1 MLLAIGETT
10 GKIVFNTLLTKAVH
24 NFLESKNRKK
34 KEEEKNYLID
44 YKVKLLIKLY
54 EKITLL
60 DKSNLSETNNIIKFI
75 SNKVI
80 IVSDDKKLNKT
91 LENYNYLLNEI
102 ETNNNEIDFVVINNE
117 MKQVIKEAIK
127 RVQ

>member
-24 NFLESKNRKK
+24 NFLESKNKK
-34 KEEEKNYLID
+34 KKEEKNYLVN

-54 EKITLL
+54 EKITQLE
-60 DKSNLSETNNIIKFI
+60 KTNLYETSNIIKSI
-75 SNKVI
+75 SNKVVM
-80 IVSDDKKLNKT
+80 VSDDKKFNQT

-102 ETNNNEIDFVVINNE
+102 ETNNDEIDLEVINNE
-117 MKQVIKEAIK
+117 MKQIIKETIK

>member
-1 MLLAIGETT
+1 MLYEVI
-10 GKIVFNTLLTKAVH
+10 TK
-24 NFLESKNRKK
+24 NKK
-34 KEEEKNYLID
+34 KKEEKNYLIN

-54 EKITLL
+54 EKIILL
-60 DKSNLSETNNIIKFI
+60 DNSNLYETSNIIKSL

-80 IVSDDKKLNKT
+80 MVSDDKKFNQT

-102 ETNNNEIDFVVINNE
+102 ETNNDEINLAVINDE

>member
-24 NFLESKNRKK
+24 NFLESKNKK
-34 KEEEKNYLID
+34 KKEEKNYLIN

-54 EKITLL
+54 EKITQLE
-60 DKSNLSETNNIIKFI
+60 KTNLYETSNIIKSI
-75 SNKVI
+75 SNKVVM
-80 IVSDDKKLNKT
+80 VSDDKKFNQT

-102 ETNNNEIDFVVINNE
+102 ETNNDEIDLEVINNE
-117 MKQVIKEAIK
+117 MKQIIKETIK

>member
-10 GKIVFNTLLTKAVH
+10 GKIVFNTLLTKAIH
-24 NFLESKNRKK
+24 NFLESKNKK
-34 KEEEKNYLID
+34 KKEEKNYLIN

-54 EKITLL
+54 EKIILL
-60 DKSNLSETNNIIKFI
+60 DNSNLYETSNIIKSI

-80 IVSDDKKLNKT
+80 VVSDDKKFNQT

-102 ETNNNEIDFVVINNE
+102 ETNNDEINLAVINDE